1 MSNGMLGA
9 GRERV
14 LTPVL
19 LAEIALSDR
28 RYLFHVMVRDFVYS
42 VVGFDSCSST
52 P

>member
-28 RYLFHVMVRDFVYS
+28 RYLFHVMVVYS